1 MSSSYGATVVQTAAP
16 PLPASKDSTVS
27 ATTTTNTTT
36 NTTSWTQK
44 VWAFVQE
51 QEFLLLVMAS
61 VALARLNPTLGPRFL
76 YPQLTA
82 TWLAV
87 LLIFLSVGLTLKTSE
102 LRKAFLNLPF
112 NIFVQSFNFFVVSG
126 IVYSVSRGLEG
137 LHVLNASLADG
148 MVVCAS
154 LPMAINMVVVLTK
167 ASSGDEAAA
176 VFNATCANLIG
187 VFLSPALIPLYLGV
201 SGNADLLTV
210 FYKLTLKVVLPVVVG
225 QLLQLVPAVYEFV
238 KQHKT
243 AFKLAPQYSL
253 IFILYTV
260 FCRTFLDG
268 SDASLSDICLM
279 MVFQLMLLSTVL
291 GLSWMALGLLFPGE
305 PKLRVMGLFGC
316 TFKTVSLGVPLIGAI
331 YEDNPAVGL
340 YTLPL
345 LIWHPMQLIV
355 GSMLAPHLAAFVR
368 REEARLGIVDEDAVE
383 HVHNG
388 GSETTRLLAGPSTN
402 A

>member
-1 MSSSYGATVVQTAAP
+1 MSSSYGATTVHNAA
-16 PLPASKDSTVS
+16 ATVS
-27 ATTTTNTTT
+27 ATTAATTNTATASSSSSSL
-36 NTTSWTQK
+36 NLAQK
-44 VWAFVQE
+44 LWAFAQE
-51 QEFLLLVMAS
+51 QEFLLWVMCA
-61 VALARLNPTLGPRFL
+61 VALARVNPTIGPRFL
-76 YPQLTA
+76 HPEWTA
-82 TWLAV
+82 TWWAV
-87 LLIFLSVGLTLKTSE
+87 ILIFLSVGLTLKTSE

-112 NIFVQSFNFFVVSG
+112 NIFVQCFNFFVVSML
-126 IVYSVSRGLEG
+126 VYSVSRALEG
-137 LHVLNASLADG
+137 YWHVLNASLADG
-148 MVVCAS
+148 MVVCAA

-167 ASSGDEAAA
+167 ASCGDEAAA

-238 KQHKT
+238 KHHKT

-279 MVFQLMLLSTVL
+279 MFFQLMLLSTVL
-291 GLSWMALGLLFPGE
+291 GLSWMALGLLFPDE

-368 REEARLGIVDEDAVE
+368 REEARLGIVDEDAIE
-383 HVHNG
+383 HVTNG
-388 GSETTRLLAGPSTN
+388 GSETTRLLAGPSAN